1 MAHQRIF
8 VVGGSGFLG
17 SAIVKQAVARGWE
30 VVSISPSGRPFTTP
44 AGHRPGWSTSPLIR
58 WQSADALRPETYAD
72 ELRSCTAVVHTIG
85 ILLES
90 DYKGGRSRTAGG
102 AQESGAGGGLL
113 QGLLKGW
120 GFGSGNPLNESA
132 GKLSY
137 EVMNRDSALSVAR
150 AFIESR
156 TGTCPLTS
164 TPTSTSAPFVYI
176 SAEDIFRPIVSE
188 RYIKTKREAEY
199 ELARLALDSL
209 NASSSSSST
218 SLSSLATAAAK
229 EPVIRPFYVRPGLMY
244 HPQTRPLST
253 FPAALLDLSASI
265 HARLEPASSTSVPG
279 NDDPLSSQ
287 RQSSSA
293 SRLPFGLR
301 IPTPAS
307 LIRSLGP
314 EGVQPLADLL
324 TLPPLHI
331 DTVAK
336 AVCAAIAGEAQEQ
349 RIGLSVTAQVEA
361 REAPISVGEVL
372 ATSDIRRLAGWKS

>member
-1 MAHQRIF
+1 MAQQRIF

-17 SAIVKQAVARGWE
+17 SAIVKQAVSRGWE

-90 DYKGGRSRTAGG
+90 DYKGGRAGAG
-102 AQESGAGGGLL
+102 EQGSGAGGGGVL
-113 QGLLKGW
+113 QGLMKGW
-120 GFGSGNPLNESA
+120 GFGSSNPLDESA

-150 AFIESR
+150 AFIDSR

-164 TPTSTSAPFVYI
+164 TPISTSAPFVYI

-199 ELARLALDSL
+199 ELARMALDTL
-209 NASSSSSST
+209 KASPSDSSVS
-218 SLSSLATAAAK
+218 SSLAKAVAK
-229 EPVIRPFYVRPGLMY
+229 EPTIRPFFVRPGLMY

-265 HARLEPASSTSVPG
+265 HARLDPASSPAAAFDGPASGQT
-279 NDDPLSSQ
+279 
-287 RQSSSA
+287 QSSTS

-314 EGVQPLADLL
+314 QGAQPLADLL

-336 AVCAAIAGEAQEQ
+336 AVCAAIAGEAREK
-349 RIGLSVTAQVEA
+349 RIGFTVTAQVEA
-361 REAPISVGEVL
+361 RDTPVSVGEVL

>member
-30 VVSISPSGRPFTTP
+30 VVSIRHAQAFYPSR
-44 AGHRPGWSTSPLIR
+44 H
-58 WQSADALRPETYAD
+58 ADNSIHITY
-72 ELRSCTAVVHTIG
+72 R
-85 ILLES
+85 
-90 DYKGGRSRTAGG
+90 K
-102 AQESGAGGGLL
+102 
-113 QGLLKGW
+113 
-120 GFGSGNPLNESA
+120 
-132 GKLSY
+132 
-137 EVMNRDSALSVAR
+137 ALSVAR

-156 TGTCPLTS
+156 TGICPLTS
-164 TPTSTSAPFVYI
+164 TPTSTPAPFVYI

-199 ELARLALDSL
+199 ELSRLALDSL
-209 NASSSSSST
+209 NASFSSSSI

-229 EPVIRPFYVRPGLMY
+229 EPVIRPFFVRPGLMY

-336 AVCAAIAGEAQEQ
+336 AVCAAIAGEAQEK

>member
-8 VVGGSGFLG
+8 VVGGSGFL
-17 SAIVKQAVARGWE
+17 GWE

-90 DYKGGRSRTAGG
+90 DYKGGRSRAARG

-229 EPVIRPFYVRPGLMY
+229 EPVIRPFY
-244 HPQTRPLST
+244 
-253 FPAALLDLSASI
+253 
-265 HARLEPASSTSVPG
+265 
-279 NDDPLSSQ
+279 
-287 RQSSSA
+287 
-293 SRLPFGLR
+293 
-301 IPTPAS
+301 
-307 LIRSLGP
+307 
-314 EGVQPLADLL
+314 
-324 TLPPLHI
+324 
-331 DTVAK
+331 